1 MIHTN
6 DRVLFIGDSV
16 TNAFR
21 MPDEVSTAYQLGAGY
36 ALMVAGHYYLT
47 RPGDG
52 LEFFNRGV
60 SGDGVRQLE
69 ARWDEDCLALKPTL
83 VSVLVGV
90 NETIRRFRGTGSL
103 SQDEFEIGLKGLLT
117 RTQSELSG
125 VRLIVC
131 EPFLLPT
138 EGVTPEWMADIAE
151 HGAVARR
158 VAAEVDAIFVPLQQP
173 FAEACQVASP
183 EYWAFD
189 GIHPNAAGFALI
201 AREWMKAV
209 DGA

>member
-1 MIHTN
+1 MIHSN

-21 MPDEVSTAYQLGAGY
+21 MPDEVSSAYQLGAGY

-47 RPGDG
+47 RAGDG
-52 LEFFNRGV
+52 IEFFNRGV

-69 ARWDEDCLALKPTL
+69 ARWEEDCLALKPTV

-90 NETIRRFRGTGSL
+90 NETLRRFLHGGDLSL
-103 SQDEFEIGLKGLLT
+103 DEYETVLKDLLA
-117 RTQSELSG
+117 RTQAALSG

-131 EPFLLPT
+131 EPFLLLT
-138 EGVTPEWMADIAE
+138 DRVTPEWMADIAKC
-151 HGAVARR
+151 GAVARR
-158 VAAEVDAIFVPLQQP
+158 VAAEVGAVFVPLQQP
-173 FAEACQVASP
+173 FAEACAVAP
-183 EYWAFD
+183 PDYWAFD

-201 AREWMKAV
+201 AREWIKAV
-209 DGA
+209 ERA